1 LGNACQTAASPAG
14 SFFHSSTGRDGP
26 ETCRAGETI
35 KQMKVLTIFAL
46 LALCVPAFA
55 QEEKPKP
62 PATAPAGAEAKP
74 VLTIGDEKITAA
86 EFEAFVEALPEQYRA
101 QARGPMKRQ
110 VAQDLVRVKLL
121 AAEARRRG
129 LDKDKTTQNRIAFAI
144 ENLLA
149 GAVYSELLTKA
160 TLDEAALRKHYDENK
175 AQWELAEARHILVRF
190 KGSPAPLRAGQKE
203 LSDEE
208 ALAKTQELR
217 KRLVGGED
225 FAAVAKAE
233 SDDTGSGANGGNLGL
248 NKRGGT
254 VASFDQAMF
263 SLPIG
268 EISEPVKTQFGYH
281 LIKVDKRDTKPFE
294 EAKPEIENK
303 LRPDKARDALEQMLS
318 KANVVY
324 DDEYFGPAQP
334 AAPKPGAEKP
344 PIKTQPSDKK

>member
-1 LGNACQTAASPAG
+1 
-14 SFFHSSTGRDGP
+14 
-26 ETCRAGETI
+26 
-35 KQMKVLTIFAL
+35 MKVLSIFAF
-46 LALCVPAFA
+46 LALCLPAFA
-55 QEEKPKP
+55 QTDKPKVS
-62 PATAPAGAEAKP
+62 AVTPAGNEAKP
-74 VLTIGDEKITAA
+74 VLTIGDEKITAE
-86 EFEAFVEALPEQYRA
+86 EFETFIESLPEQYRA

-110 VAQDLVRVKLL
+110 IAQDMVRVKLL

-129 LDKDKTTQNRIAFAI
+129 LDKDKATQNRIAFTI

-149 GAVYSELLTKA
+149 GAVYSELLNKA
-160 TLDEAALRKHYDENK
+160 SLDEAAVRKHYDENK
-175 AQWELAEARHILVRF
+175 AQWELAESRHVLVRF
-190 KGSPAPLRAGQKE
+190 KGSPAPLRPGQKE

-233 SDDTGSGANGGNLGL
+233 SDDVGSGANGGNLGPS
-248 NKRGGT
+248 KRGGT
-254 VASFDQAMF
+254 VAPFDQAMF

-268 EISEPVKTQFGYH
+268 EVSEPVKTQFGYH
-281 LIKVDKRDTKPFE
+281 LIKVDKRETKPFE

-324 DDEYFGPAQP
+324 DDAYFGPAQP
-334 AAPKPGAEKP
+334 AAPKPEAEKP
-344 PIKTQPSDKK
+344 PIKTQPSNTK